1 MSHRPFKVLQ
11 VSREHILVFQAKPNE
26 DRMVLVD
33 RVDEAMIED
42 EDERLSAV
50 LQLHNRR
57 EVLNDIYQEW
67 GPKPEREDD
76 ATRPYAASLKE
87 EP

>member
-1 MSHRPFKVLQ
+1 VSHRPFKVLQ